1 MSDERPTIRPVTL
14 ARLVETSHICE
25 DGPRTLEDIKSA
37 LDVTHRRARETTL
50 ETLRIG
56 LLGSEQQEDEDETY
70 ESTHIGDRFLE
81 AVRAEEW
88 SKVSD
93 VLATQSPHY
102 SAFLEALDN
111 IAPASLEAV
120 LEELESLEEF
130 TNHSY
135 NQTSVEVVGDWA
147 ERLGTVQRNSF
158 TGGYYSVERN
168 GVPSNFPFALLAV
181 YDDLEETAGVD
192 LRQRYLSIPLLREHF
207 CERHGCPR
215 SVFDEALRR
224 LAQQNV
230 GHIELSGAPMDT
242 GAKEAQL
249 GIKEIDL
256 GNKEG
261 LVTTDQSTERVMAGI
276 EQFGKQYYYL
286 AVYDRNLTFTQEKE
300 T

>member
-111 IAPASLEAV
+111 VAPASLEAV

-168 GVPSNFPFALLAV
+168 VVPSNFPFALLAV

-256 GNKEG
+256 GSKEG

>member
-1 MSDERPTIRPVTL
+1 MSEERPTIRPVTL
-14 ARLVETSHICE
+14 ARLVETTNICE
-25 DGPRTLEDIKSA
+25 NGPRTVEDIEAA

-56 LLGSEQQEDEDETY
+56 LLGSKHQEGEDETY
-70 ESTHIGDRFLE
+70 ESTYIGDRFLN

-111 IAPASLEAV
+111 VAPASLEVV

-130 TNHSY
+130 TNYSY

-158 TGGYYSVERN
+158 TGSYYSVERN

-224 LAQQNV
+224 LAQRNV
-230 GHIELSGAPMDT
+230 GRLELSGAPMDT

-249 GIKEIDL
+249 GIKEIKL
-256 GNKEG
+256 GSETG

-286 AVYDRNLTFTQEKE
+286 AVYDRDLIFTREKE

>member
-25 DGPRTLEDIKSA
+25 GGPRTLEDIKSA

-56 LLGSEQQEDEDETY
+56 LLGLEQQEDEDETY

-102 SAFLEALDN
+102 SAFLEALDRA
-111 IAPASLEAV
+111 APASLETV
-120 LEELESLEEF
+120 LDELESIEEY
-130 TNHSY
+130 TDHTY

-147 ERLGTVQRNSF
+147 ERLGTIQRNAF
-158 TGGYYSVERN
+158 TGNYYSIKRN
-168 GVPSNFPFALLAV
+168 GFPSNFPLALLTV

-207 CERHGCPR
+207 CERHGSPR
-215 SVFDEALRR
+215 SVFNEALKR
-224 LAQQNV
+224 LVQQNV
-230 GHIELSGAPMDT
+230 GRLELSGAPMDT
-242 GAKEAQL
+242 GAKEAQH
-249 GIKEIDL
+249 GIKEIEL
-256 GNKEG
+256 GSEEG
-261 LVTTDQSTERVMAGI
+261 LVTTDQSTEQVMTGI

-286 AVYDRNLTFTQEKE
+286 AVYDRDISFSQEQ

>member
-25 DGPRTLEDIKSA
+25 GGPRTLEDIKSA

-102 SAFLEALDN
+102 SAFLEALDSV
-111 IAPASLEAV
+111 APASLEAV

-256 GNKEG
+256 GSKEG

>member
-1 MSDERPTIRPVTL
+1 MSDERPTVRPVTL
-14 ARLVETSHICE
+14 ARLVETTHTCE
-25 DGPRTLEDIKSA
+25 GSPRTLEDIKSA
-37 LDVTHRRARETTL
+37 LDVTRRRARETTL

-56 LLGSEQQEDEDETY
+56 LLGSGSQEDEDEMY

-88 SKVSD
+88 FKVSD

-111 IAPASLEAV
+111 VAPASLEAV
-120 LEELESLEEF
+120 LKELESLEEF

-147 ERLGTVQRNSF
+147 ERLGTVQRNAF
-158 TGGYYSVERN
+158 TGNYYSVEMN
-168 GVPSNFPFALLAV
+168 GPPSNFPFALLTV

-192 LRQRYLSIPLLREHF
+192 LRQRYLSIPLLREYF
-207 CERHGCPR
+207 CEHHR
-215 SVFDEALRR
+215 SCREAFDEALRR

-230 GHIELSGAPMDT
+230 GRLELSGAPMDT
-242 GAKEAQL
+242 SAKKARF
-249 GIKEIDL
+249 GIKEIGL
-256 GNKEG
+256 GSEDG

-276 EQFGKQYYYL
+276 EQFGKRYYYL
-286 AVYDRNLTFTQEKE
+286 AVYDRDLTFTQEKQK
-300 T
+300 